1 MKNRMK
7 KTHMDITRVEDAHN
21 LLNHLNIVKGITPAE
36 WVSWERKDIRTS
48 NECFTRKVLKR

>member
-1 MKNRMK
+1 MK

-36 WVSWERKDIRTS
+36 WVSWEKKDIRTS